1 MAGSPPPIVNG
12 MSVDVEDYYHV
23 SAFEG
28 VVSRDDW
35 DRMESRVERNTET
48 LLALFDEF
56 GVRSTF
62 FILGW
67 VAERN
72 PTLIR
77 RIAAGGHEIASHGYA
92 HRLVY
97 AQSKDE
103 FRTDLRHASSV
114 IEDACGQRPT
124 GYRAPSY
131 SITRQSVWALDVLI
145 EEGYTYDSSIFP
157 IRHDRYGIPA
167 SPRHPYRLT
176 RAAGTIIEAPASTV
190 RRAGINLPIAGGGY
204 FRLLPYGWTQRGMAQ
219 LNRREGR
226 PAIFY
231 IHPWEVDPK
240 QPRLTGST
248 LSRFRHYRNLDQT
261 ETRLRRL
268 LTDFKFSTI
277 RDVLAGQKI
286 ADESPDWA
294 APVSHQAARV

>member
-1 MAGSPPPIVNG
+1 MAGSAPPVVNG

-28 VVSRDDW
+28 VVSRNDW
-35 DRMESRVERNTET
+35 DRLESRVERNTET

-62 FILGW
+62 FVLGW
-67 VAERN
+67 VAERY
-72 PTLIR
+72 PALIQ

-97 AQSKDE
+97 AESRDA
-103 FRTDLRHASSV
+103 FREDLRRASGT
-114 IEDACGQRPT
+114 IENASGQRVA

-131 SITRQSVWALDVLI
+131 SITQQSVWALDVLV
-145 EEGYTYDSSIFP
+145 EEGYAYDSSIFP

-176 RAAGTIIEAPASTV
+176 RPAGTIIEAPASTV
-190 RRAGINLPIAGGGY
+190 RRAGMNLPIAGGGY
-204 FRLLPYGWTQRGMAQ
+204 FRLLPYRWTQWGMAQ
-219 LNRREGR
+219 LNAREGR

-231 IHPWEVDPK
+231 IHPWEVDPA
-240 QPRLTGST
+240 QPRLAGSA

-261 ETRLRRL
+261 ESRLRRL
-268 LTDFKFSTI
+268 LSDFRFSTI
-277 RDVLAGQKI
+277 REVLAGQAI
-286 ADESPDWA
+286 ADVSPAWA
-294 APVSHQAARV
+294 APVHQQAARV